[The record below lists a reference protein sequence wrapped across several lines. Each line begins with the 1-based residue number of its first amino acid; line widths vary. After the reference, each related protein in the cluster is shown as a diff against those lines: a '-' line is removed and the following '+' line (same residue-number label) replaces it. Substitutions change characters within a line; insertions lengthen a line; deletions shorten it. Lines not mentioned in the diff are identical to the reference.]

1 MKTIFII
8 SFALAVIILVASFLV
23 YSGIYNVSA
32 QKKHYK
38 ITEWLLNTTMDRS
51 IKEHAKN
58 IKVPDLTSPTMIKM
72 GYIQYKEMCV
82 DCHGAPGIQPSELAK
97 GLNPK
102 AQLLT
107 LKVSDWKPEE
117 LFWIIKYGIRMTGM
131 PAWGITHS
139 DQKIWTIVAFLNKL
153 PNLSVKEYDKMSI
166 AFNSDS
172 NFSK

>member
-1 MKTIFII
+1 MKIISII
-8 SFALAVIILVASFLV
+8 SFAIAAIILVVLFFV
-23 YSGIYNVSA
+23 YSGKYNVSA

-38 ITEWLLNTTMDRS
+38 ITEWLLNTTIDRS

-58 IKVPDLTSPTMIKM
+58 IKVPDLSKPSIIKM
-72 GYIQYKEMCV
+72 GFIQYKEMCI
-82 DCHGAPGIQPSELAK
+82 DCHGAPGIQPSELAE

-102 AQLLT
+102 AKLLT
-107 LKVSDWKPEE
+107 LKPLEWKPQE

-153 PNLSVKEYDKMSI
+153 PNLSVKEYNEMSI